1 VLRRF
6 VRHRSALQLSAPINH
21 PRFAPSNPDT
31 HEIVEPAP
39 RILAASGPFGRRL
52 KNEPH
57 PKEPGMSN
65 TLPPSKMPSASRRGF
80 LGGAGVSVAGL
91 ALAGAMGRPHPA
103 LAATQYSDTD
113 ILNFALNLEYLEA
126 EYYLR
131 GYQGSGIPSQY
142 TGGVGTF
149 GGVVSTPPTPR
160 VRFMNKYVQ
169 NYAEELAT
177 DELNHV
183 IFLREQLG
191 SAAIAEPQINI
202 GTAFDAFA
210 QAAGIGSS
218 FDPYSSETNFLIG
231 GYIFEDVGVTAY
243 NGAAPL
249 ISDKTLLSY
258 ASGILGTEGYHAAGL
273 RAYLTR
279 MEEDTPSL
287 GIFRTCDLIS
297 DLRDHL
303 DGPGQDDE
311 GLLVR
316 NLIDIVPNNYTTGLV
331 FARTFTQVLAIV
343 YGNTAATPGGFIPSG
358 VNGVIQ

>member
-1 VLRRF
+1 
-6 VRHRSALQLSAPINH
+6 
-21 PRFAPSNPDT
+21 
-31 HEIVEPAP
+31 
-39 RILAASGPFGRRL
+39 
-52 KNEPH
+52 
-57 PKEPGMSN
+57 MSN

>member
-1 VLRRF
+1 MSDQMPKLK
-6 VRHRSALQLSAPINH
+6 S
-21 PRFAPSNPDT
+21 
-31 HEIVEPAP
+31 
-39 RILAASGPFGRRL
+39 PF
-52 KNEPH
+52 
-57 PKEPGMSN
+57 
-65 TLPPSKMPSASRRGF
+65 ASRRGF
-80 LGGAGVSVAGL
+80 LGSAGVSVAGL

-142 TGGVGTF
+142 TQGVGTF

-160 VRFMNKYVQ
+160 VRFTNKYVQ

-183 IFLREQLG
+183 IFLRQQLG

-202 GTAFDAFA
+202 GSAFDAFA

-218 FDPYSSETNFLIG
+218 FDPYASETNFLIG
-231 GYIFEDVGVTAY
+231 GFIFEDVGATAY

-249 ISDKTLLSY
+249 ISNTTILSY
-258 ASGILGTEGYHAAGL
+258 VTGILGTESYHAAGL

-297 DLRDHL
+297 DLRDSL
-303 DGPGQDDE
+303 DGPGLDDE

-316 NLIDIVPNNYTTGLV
+316 NLIDIVPNNYTTGLI
-331 FARTFTQVLAIV
+331 FARSFNHVLNIV
-343 YGNTAATPGGFIPSG
+343 YGNTTTTPGGFIPSG